1 MNAHGKKR
9 RAGFGEAPTEKYMTL
24 VDEQIKSLVKKQLHT
39 DLSLKDELEKTNK
52 FTESVLMKDES
63 HQKEGIKSLKE
74 FQIIDHLEEEVVLL
88 REAGLTEKEIK
99 LKFNT
104 SEKISS
110 TLCKKLDTIDQKL
123 EKYRCKL
130 AKRESYN
137 GTISVSRK
145 IYELNQATY
154 SNSTKNQPF
163 RHLVQCEEK
172 AYPEND
178 PVALTLKENNVIP
191 NDLSKN
197 KLVDNESENDE
208 LLDNSED
215 HSFVGPLLAPINQRI
230 AQVPESVI
238 KYNQIDLMS
247 ILSMEKFKNYK
258 AGSPTRILYIKNLS
272 KNIKES
278 NLAELFGRFCVNNPL
293 DVKYQVM
300 KGLMRGQAFVTF
312 LDEHTAQ
319 RALLLC
325 NGYILNGR
333 PMIIAFGKSKI

>member
-74 FQIIDHLEEEVVLL
+74 FQTLDHLEEEIGLL

-99 LKFNT
+99 LKFT
-104 SEKISS
+104 TPEKISS
-110 TLCKKLDTIDQKL
+110 TLCKKLDTIDKKL
-123 EKYRCKL
+123 ENHKCKL

-172 AYPEND
+172 VYPEND
-178 PVALTLKENNVIP
+178 PVALTLKENDVIP
-191 NDLSKN
+191 NDLLKN
-197 KLVDNESENDE
+197 KLVDNES
-208 LLDNSED
+208 DNSED
-215 HSFVGPLLAPINQRI
+215 HSFVGPLLAPINQRAVQI
-230 AQVPESVI
+230 PESVI
-238 KYNQIDLMS
+238 KHNQIDLIS

-272 KNIKES
+272 KNIKEC
-278 NLAELFGRFCVNNPL
+278 NLAELFGRFCVNNPSE
-293 DVKYQVM
+293 VKYQVM

-312 LDEHTAQ
+312 LGQHINIEF
-319 RALLLC
+319 
-325 NGYILNGR
+325 GILKLR
-333 PMIIAFGKSKI
+333 